1 MIELYKFALNS
12 IDIGVIIID
21 SSQTITFWNEYMER
35 ISQIHQSEALGRK
48 LSEICE
54 TFKKKLYQD
63 IIESA
68 LLYNQSR
75 FCSSKLHK
83 AFVYP
88 KEGNIEN
95 IRQNMNI
102 KPAMIG
108 DETYAI
114 IQIDDITA
122 QVSNEY
128 KMTSLINELKK
139 GYLEI
144 KESEQINRQ
153 LARRDPLTK
162 LANRHA
168 IMQLLDNTFKDPK
181 TLQSSAL
188 LFLDLDG
195 FKSVNDTYGH
205 LMGDNLLVRVAG
217 ILKSKVRKDDVVAR
231 LGGDEFIIF
240 ISNIDSIESLE
251 TIGNK
256 LVSEIAKPILIDG
269 TMIHVTVSIGIA
281 PYDDSI
287 KNSNDFIKVADQA
300 MYCAKREGKNKFVIY
315 DKKIESGSKGKGPL
329 TK

>member
-1 MIELYKFALNS
+1 MIELFQFALNC

-21 SSQTITFWNEYMER
+21 SSQTIKFWNKYMER

-48 LSEICE
+48 LPDVCD

-68 LLYNQSR
+68 LVHNQSR

-88 KEGNIEN
+88 KDYNDEN
-95 IRQNMNI
+95 IRQNMDIEPVVIDN
-102 KPAMIG
+102 
-108 DETYAI
+108 ETYAL

-153 LARRDPLTK
+153 LASRDTLTD

-168 IMQLLDNTFKDPK
+168 IMQLLDNTFKDPA
-181 TLQSSAL
+181 TLKRSAL

-205 LMGDNLLVRVAG
+205 LMGDNLLIKVAE
-217 ILKSKVRKDDVVAR
+217 ILKNKVRKDDFVAR
-231 LGGDEFIIF
+231 LGGDEFLIF
-240 ISNIDSIESLE
+240 ISNIDSIESLK

-256 LVSEIAKPILIDG
+256 LVTEIAKPIVIDSA
-269 TMIHVTVSIGIA
+269 TIHVTVSIGIA

-287 KNSNDFIKVADQA
+287 KSSSEFINAADEA
-300 MYCAKREGKNKFVIY
+300 MYRAKKSGKNKFVIR
-315 DKKIESGSKGKGPL
+315 DVKTESGSIGKGPL